1 MVQFTPNP
9 SGWPHAVEAAL
20 TDVDLPA
27 SVNCGVGKNETQAL
41 ANLQKQVAEY
51 IRSLEQADY
60 TVLREVGDTR
70 RNMRK
75 PPPASTMLISWEQYQ
90 ITRWYETNTLSS
102 HYLAERLGGVHWL
115 CLDQELRGARVM
127 SKRRLL
133 TLRHLIKELDPTAR
147 FSAKPRA

>member
-20 TDVDLPA
+20 TDVELPS

-41 ANLQKQVAEY
+41 VNLQKKVAEY

-70 RNMRK
+70 RNVRK
-75 PPPASTMLISWEQYQ
+75 PPPASTMPISWEQYQ
-90 ITRWYETNTLSS
+90 LTRWYEANTFSS
-102 HYLAERLGGVHWL
+102 RYLAERLGGVDWV
-115 CLDQELRGARVM
+115 CLDQDLRGARVM

-133 TLRHLIKELDPTAR
+133 ALQHLIKELDPTAR